1 MESNKNNKNNTNKDT
16 ESIGER
22 LGKIERERNKD
33 IFKNNPYFKIDSD
46 EPNTIN
52 DNPYFK

>member
-22 LGKIERERNKD
+22 LGRIEAERNKD

-46 EPNTIN
+46 EPNIIN

>member
-1 MESNKNNKNNTNKDT
+1 MESNKNNTNKDT
-16 ESIGER
+16 ESIGKK
-22 LGKIERERNKD
+22 LGRIAQAQNKD
-33 IFKNNPYFKIDSD
+33 ILKNNPYFKIDSD

>member
-1 MESNKNNKNNTNKDT
+1 MESNKNKDT
-16 ESIGER
+16 ESIGKR

-46 EPNTIN
+46 EPNTVS